1 MIQKFTSSGM
11 RRAPDQTTFRLNE
24 MRQQM
29 ESRRSSIR
37 LTSADG
43 KNVIILGEGHPIDP
57 TTSKPYPF
65 GIRKYAV
72 KGDRLEL
79 IGEVQWT

>member
-11 RRAPDQTTFRLNE
+11 RRAPDQTVFRMNE

-43 KNVIILGEGHPIDP
+43 KTVIIMGEQTAINP
-57 TTSKPYPF
+57 TTGKPYPF
-65 GIRKYAV
+65 GIYSYAV

>member
-11 RRAPDQTTFRLNE
+11 RHAPDQTTFRLNE

-29 ESRRSSIR
+29 ESNRGSIHVV
-37 LTSADG
+37 SED
-43 KNVIILGEGHPIDP
+43 KNDIIVIGNQPIDP
-57 TTSKPYPF
+57 TTKKPYPF
-65 GIRKYAV
+65 GIRRYAV
-72 KGDRLEL
+72 KGDRLES

>member
-11 RRAPDQTTFRLNE
+11 RRAPDQTSFQLNE
-24 MRQQM
+24 LRQQM
-29 ESRRSSIR
+29 ESNRGSIR
-37 LTSADG
+37 VVSEDG
-43 KNVIILGEGHPIDP
+43 KNVIIIGNQPINP
-57 TTSKPYPF
+57 TTKKPYNY
-65 GIRKYAV
+65 GINRYAV

>member
-11 RRAPDQTTFRLNE
+11 RRAPDQTSFQLNE
-24 MRQQM
+24 LRQKM
-29 ESRRSSIR
+29 ESNRGSIR
-37 LTSADG
+37 VVSEDG
-43 KNVIILGEGHPIDP
+43 KNVIIIGNQPINP
-57 TTSKPYPF
+57 TTKKPYNY
-65 GIRKYAV
+65 GINRYAV

>member
-1 MIQKFTSSGM
+1 MIQKFTSNGM
-11 RRAPDQTTFRLNE
+11 RHAPDQTTFRLNE
-24 MRQQM
+24 IRQKM
-29 ESRRSSIR
+29 EGWRSSIR

-43 KNVIILGEGHPIDP
+43 KNVIIIGEQPINP
-57 TTSKPYPF
+57 TTKKPYDF
-65 GIRKYAV
+65 GINRYAV

>member
-1 MIQKFTSSGM
+1 MISKFTSHGM
-11 RRAPDQTTFRLNE
+11 RKAPDQTSYGLNQL
-24 MRQQM
+24 RQ
-29 ESRRSSIR
+29 EVAAAKASLRI
-37 LTSADG
+37 TSEDG
-43 KNVIILGEGHPIDP
+43 KNVIIIGNQPINP
-57 TTSKPYPF
+57 ATKKPYGF

>member
-1 MIQKFTSSGM
+1 MINKFTSGAL
-11 RRAPDQTTFRLNE
+11 RKLPDQTVYGMNE
-24 MRQQM
+24 LRQ
-29 ESRRSSIR
+29 EVAAARSSLRI
-37 LTSADG
+37 TSDDG
-43 KNVIILGEGHPIDP
+43 KNVIIIGNQPIDP
-57 TTSKPYPF
+57 ATRKAYPF

>member
-1 MIQKFTSSGM
+1 MIQKFTSGGM
-11 RRAPDQTTFRLNE
+11 RRAPDQTVFRMNE

-65 GIRKYAV
+65 GIREYAV

>member
-1 MIQKFTSSGM
+1 MIQKFTSNGM
-11 RRAPDQTTFRLNE
+11 RQAPDQTTFRLNE
-24 MRQQM
+24 IRQKM
-29 ESRRSSIR
+29 EGWRSSIR

-43 KNVIILGEGHPIDP
+43 KNVIIIGEQTTINP
-57 TTSKPYPF
+57 TTGKPYPF
-65 GIRKYAV
+65 GIYSYAV

>member
-1 MIQKFTSSGM
+1 MIQKFTSNGM
-11 RRAPDQTTFRLNE
+11 RKAPDQTSFRLNE
-24 MRQQM
+24 MRQQL
-29 ESRRSSIR
+29 ERNKGSLRV
-37 LTSADG
+37 TSED
-43 KNVIILGEGHPIDP
+43 KKTVIIIGNGHPIDP

>member
-1 MIQKFTSSGM
+1 MIDKFTSGAL
-11 RRAPDQTTFRLNE
+11 RKAPDQTVYGMNE
-24 MRQQM
+24 LRQQVAAA
-29 ESRRSSIR
+29 RSSLR
-37 LTSADG
+37 VTSEDG
-43 KNVIILGEGHPIDP
+43 SVIIVIGNQPIDP
-57 TTSKPYPF
+57 ATRKPYPF